1 LNGATILESF
11 YATGGS
17 KTIKYT
23 FNVNIGD
30 NFIFGISSFNQTNHN
45 LSGTF
50 NNITIKKYSLG
61 ELNFTNALAGF
72 TTKDFIYEVTQRFG
86 LTPYKDK
93 YTNNYVF
100 KTLSE
105 IVSTTGAIDW
115 TDKFQN
121 VVSEKYIY
129 GDYAQKNLMQY
140 KYNDDNATYNDGS
153 ILINNQNIAD
163 SKVIYNQNYIHQI

>member
-1 LNGATILESF
+1 LVNWIL
-11 YATGGS
+11 
-17 KTIKYT
+17 
-23 FNVNIGD
+23 
-30 NFIFGISSFNQTNHN
+30 Q
-45 LSGTF
+45 
-50 NNITIKKYSLG
+50 
-61 ELNFTNALAGF
+61 ALAGF

-129 GDYAQKNLMQY
+129 GDYAQK
-140 KYNDDNATYNDGS
+140 K
-153 ILINNQNIAD
+153 
-163 SKVIYNQNYIHQI
+163 

>member
-1 LNGATILESF
+1 
-11 YATGGS
+11 
-17 KTIKYT
+17 
-23 FNVNIGD
+23 
-30 NFIFGISSFNQTNHN
+30 
-45 LSGTF
+45 
-50 NNITIKKYSLG
+50 
-61 ELNFTNALAGF
+61 LNFTNALAGF

-140 KYNDDNATYNDGS
+140 KYNDDATYNDGS

-163 SKVIYNQNYIHQI
+163 SKVIIKSKLYSPDLDLVIILAGVLKYINFGIRR

>member
-1 LNGATILESF
+1 
-11 YATGGS
+11 
-17 KTIKYT
+17 
-23 FNVNIGD
+23 
-30 NFIFGISSFNQTNHN
+30 
-45 LSGTF
+45 
-50 NNITIKKYSLG
+50 
-61 ELNFTNALAGF
+61 LNFTNALAGF

-121 VVSEKYIY
+121 VVSEKIY
-129 GDYAQKNLMQY
+129 MVIMHKNLMQY

-153 ILINNQNIAD
+153 ILINNQKLLIQKL
-163 SKVIYNQNYIHQI
+163 S